1 MKEVKIT
8 LDKERTLKLDL
19 NAMVAFEDATGKSLF
34 NFKANNISSK
44 DIRALLWSCLI
55 RDDKALTLEQVGE
68 MVTFDNMGLI
78 SEKIEEI
85 FDASMPEGKEDDTP
99 LAESLPTG

>member
-34 NFKANNISSK
+34 NFKVNNISSK

-55 RDDKALTLEQVGE
+55 RDDKTLTLEQVGE
-68 MVTFDNMGLI
+68 LVTFDNMNLI
-78 SEKIEEI
+78 SEKIQEVFE
-85 FDASMPEGKEDDTP
+85 ATMPEAKEDDAP
-99 LAESLPTG
+99 LAKNLPTG